1 MCLSLKF
8 SWVNAYVQGKA
19 GDPSGMDDRKTG
31 NTTPLYLNTG
41 LLDVEASGPWACGPK
56 NIQ

>member
-41 LLDVEASGPWACGPK
+41 LLDVEASGP
-56 NIQ
+56 